1 MALTNRPRR
10 IVLVRHGESQ
20 GNVDDAIYETV
31 PDHALTLTPK
41 GVEQATAAGR
51 RLRAYLKDEPV
62 TLYASPYVRTRQTV
76 AALDLGVPVEDMR
89 IEPRLREQD
98 WANFQDPADIAEQR
112 KRRNEYGH
120 FYYRF
125 THGESGSD
133 VYDRVSTFL
142 ESLWRYIEA
151 DPAAPGGDPMSDQN
165 LVIVTHGLTM
175 RLFCMR
181 WFHWS
186 VEYFESLENPE
197 NGDYVALVRR
207 RDLKYQ
213 LETPFVQWDR
223 TYVPTERERSSWQ

>member
-1 MALTNRPRR
+1 MPLTNRPRR

-20 GNVDDAIYETV
+20 GNVDDSIYETV

-41 GVEQATAAGR
+41 GVEQATEAGR
-51 RLRAYLKDEPV
+51 RLRAYLADAPL

-76 AALDLGVPVEDMR
+76 EALGLGVPVEDVR

-98 WANFQDPADIAEQR
+98 WANFQDPADIAEQ
-112 KRRNEYGH
+112 KQLRNEYGH

-151 DPAAPGGDPMSDQN
+151 VPADSGGHPMSDQS

-181 WFHWS
+181 WFHWT
-186 VEYFESLENPE
+186 VDEFECLSNPD
-197 NGDYVALVRR
+197 NGETRMLLAEPDGRYRLDRPFSR
-207 RDLKYQ
+207 WRTTDSDLARYHG
-213 LETPFVQWDR
+213 
-223 TYVPTERERSSWQ
+223 